1 MYIMEKKSAP
11 ELNQKMYGISSTY
24 FLIDLH
30 NDRELFYA
38 LTYDEIVSTESW
50 LCFSGIA
57 LNRIMDGDLKEAWNV
72 INSIPEGNSEK
83 TIILKFLKI
92 GLTVVH
98 PEITF
103 RQFVDQLNTLKNLS
117 QPLITVM
124 LTAGR
129 PFLLNGFNDFSRIGV
144 LLPKHREQFLGYIKY
159 MYDESLCPHIYN
171 LCLAEYYYQINRL
184 VDAEMLVGTSLKKFN
199 AQGEQRITFA
209 ALYLQAKILLANGK
223 TVKSESFVQDIRKL
237 TGETGRVEFSYNI
250 DAMEVLFFL
259 YEGKMGQVSEWLKKG
274 APDEFAD
281 FNMLDLYRYMIKMRC
296 YIATRKYAAV
306 IALVERL
313 RPLVI
318 AGRRHMD
325 LCELDLLLAM
335 SLYSAKKENEAFE
348 ALDRAL
354 KIARRHD
361 YLRLVADEAEPM
373 LRILI
378 PYIKQREETPFLMKL
393 VEMTRDMAI
402 HHPLYMK
409 IPLEEGESFTQMELD
424 VLTLMEHGKS
434 KEEIAEYFFISV
446 NTVKYHIK
454 NIYAKLG
461 AKSANQAVWN
471 AKVLG
476 VI

>member
-1 MYIMEKKSAP
+1 MEKLSAA
-11 ELNQKMYGISSTY
+11 ELHQKMLGISTNY
-24 FLIDLH
+24 FLVDVRH
-30 NDRELFYA
+30 DRESFYA
-38 LTYDEIVSTESW
+38 LSMEEIMESNAW
-50 LCFSGIA
+50 LCFSG
-57 LNRIMDGDLKEAWNV
+57 LTMNHIMDGNLDEAWKV
-72 INSIPEGNSEK
+72 INSIPEEK
-83 TIILKFLKI
+83 DIFLKILKI
-92 GLTVVH
+92 GLTVIH

-103 RQFVDQLNTLKNLS
+103 KQLVEQVKALRSLSIPLKNV
-117 QPLITVM
+117 I

-144 LLPKHREQFLGYIKY
+144 LLSRHREQFLDYAKFL
-159 MYDESLCPHIYN
+159 YDESLCPHIYN

-184 VDAEMLVGTSLKKFN
+184 VDSEMLVGSSLKKFN
-199 AQGEQRITFA
+199 IRGEKRIAFA
-209 ALYLQAKILLANGK
+209 ALHLQAKVLLAHGK
-223 TVKSESFVQDIRKL
+223 TVKSESFVQDMRKL
-237 TGETGRVEFSYNI
+237 AGETGRAEFSNNI
-250 DAMEVLFFL
+250 DAVEVYFLL
-259 YEGKMGQVSEWLKKG
+259 YEGKIGFVSDWLKEN

-296 YIATRKYAAV
+296 YIATKKYAAV

-335 SLYSAKKENEAFE
+335 SLYYAKKEDEAFV

-354 KIARRHD
+354 KIARQHD
-361 YLRLVADEAEPM
+361 YFRLVADEAEPM
-373 LRILI
+373 LNLLI
-378 PYIKQREETPFLMKL
+378 AYIKNLGESPFLMQL
-393 VEMTRDMAI
+393 VQMTRDMAI

-409 IPLEEGESFTQMELD
+409 IPLQDGESFTQMELD
-424 VLTLMEHGKS
+424 VLTLLEHGKS

-454 NIYAKLG
+454 NIYAKVG

-476 VI
+476 II